1 MTAICGSCT
10 APPWPGRSRS
20 ERVCGLG
27 RLPEAVQRRALDEGE
42 RGRAWLAALPQILE
56 RLESLW
62 RLESVH
68 ILDGGSE
75 AVAIA
80 VTLPGARPAVLK
92 IAPPWA
98 DLLGA
103 ERRVLEAAGG
113 VGFAELYA
121 VDEAAHALLL
131 ERLGTRLDLLGWTPE
146 AQMDALCEALMAV
159 WRAPVPSGGLMD
171 GAEKA
176 RRLGRFIAETA
187 QALGAPLSPAV
198 LARADEYA
206 ADRALAHDPARAV
219 LAHGDAHPANALQA
233 PDGGGFKFIDPDGL
247 LIEPAY
253 DLGVIMREW
262 PEVLLE
268 GGDPLAAGRARCA
281 RLAARTGV
289 DAEAIWRWGYLE
301 TVSTGLLCCKLDVF
315 DWREMFQV
323 AEAWTAD

>member
-1 MTAICGSCT
+1 MPQTFD
-10 APPWPGRSRS
+10 
-20 ERVCGLG
+20 
-27 RLPEAVQRRALDEGE
+27 RLA
-42 RGRAWLAALPQILE
+42 
-56 RLESLW
+56 SLW
-62 RLESVH
+62 GLEGFE

-75 AVAIA
+75 ALAVDVA
-80 VTLPGARPAVLK
+80 LPDGRPAVLK

-103 ERRVLEAAGG
+103 ERQVLEAAGG
-113 VGFAELYA
+113 RGFAELYA

-131 ERLGTRLDLLGWTPE
+131 ERLGTRLDLMGWTPE
-146 AQMDALCEALMAV
+146 AQIDALCAALTAV
-159 WRAPVPSGGLMD
+159 WQAPVPQGGLMN

-187 QALGAPLSPAV
+187 QFLGRPLSAPV
-198 LARADEYA
+198 L
-206 ADRALAHDPARAV
+206 DRAAAYAEDRAAVHDPARAV
-219 LAHGDAHPANALQA
+219 LAHGDAHAANALQTL
-233 PDGGGFKFIDPDGL
+233 DGGGFKFIDPDGL
-247 LIEPAY
+247 FIDPAY

-281 RLAARTGV
+281 RLAVRTGV

-323 AEAWTAD
+323 AEAWSTD

>member
-1 MTAICGSCT
+1 M
-10 APPWPGRSRS
+10 R
-20 ERVCGLG
+20 
-27 RLPEAVQRRALDEGE
+27 RRALDEGE
-42 RGRAWLAALPQILE
+42 RGRTWLAALPQSLA
-56 RLESLW
+56 RLAVQW
-62 RLESVH
+62 RLEDLH

-75 AVAIA
+75 AVALA
-80 VTLPGARPAVLK
+80 ATMPDARQAVLK

-103 ERRVLEAAGG
+103 ERRVLAAAGG
-113 VGFAELYA
+113 SGFAELYA

-131 ERLGTRLDLLGWTPE
+131 ERLGARLDLLGWTPE
-146 AQMDALCEALMAV
+146 AQMEALCGALMAV
-159 WRAPVPSGGLMD
+159 WRAPVPPGGLMD

-176 RRLGRFIAETA
+176 RRLGQFIAETA
-187 QALGAPLSPAV
+187 QVLDAPLSAPV
-198 LARADEYA
+198 LARAREYA
-206 ADRALAHDPARAV
+206 ADRARAHDPARAV
-219 LAHGDAHPANALQA
+219 LAHGDAHAANALRA
-233 PDGGGFKFIDPDGL
+233 RDGDGFKFIDPDGL

-289 DAEAIWRWGYLE
+289 EAEAIWRWGYLE
-301 TVSTGLLCCKLDVF
+301 TVSTGLLCCKLDLF

-323 AEAWTAD
+323 AEAWALDSKS

>member
-1 MTAICGSCT
+1 LS
-10 APPWPGRSRS
+10 
-20 ERVCGLG
+20 
-27 RLPEAVQRRALDEGE
+27 RLPEAARRRALAEGD
-42 RGRAWLAALPQILE
+42 RGRVWLDALPQILD
-56 RLESLW
+56 RLVSQWELAGA
-62 RLESVH
+62 E

-75 AVAIA
+75 ALAVAGEIA
-80 VTLPGARPAVLK
+80 DGRGVVIK

-113 VGFAELYA
+113 RGFADLYA
-121 VDEAAHALLL
+121 VDEDAHALLL

-146 AQMDALCEALMAV
+146 AQMDALCGALMAV
-159 WRAPVPSGGLMD
+159 WRAPAPSGGLVN

-187 QALGAPLSPAV
+187 QALGGPLSAPV
-198 LARADEYA
+198 LARAAAYA
-206 ADRALAHDPARAV
+206 ADRAAAHDPARAV
-219 LAHGDAHPANALQA
+219 LAHGDAHAANALQTL
-233 PDGGGFKFIDPDGL
+233 DGGGFKFIDPDGL

-262 PEVLLE
+262 PAVLLE
-268 GGDPLAAGRARCA
+268 GGDPLTAGKARCA
-281 RLAARTGV
+281 RLGTLTGV

-301 TVSTGLLCCKLDVF
+301 TVSTGLLCCKLDLF

-323 AEAWTAD
+323 AEAWAAD